1 MYLYG
6 MSCKPRLVIDADI
19 MKEIRGDLEGGFGFG
34 QGHVGMS
41 CVLLRHGG
49 VGKGRWLQAL
59 VTYVDKSYA

>member
-1 MYLYG
+1 MGLTLAG
-6 MSCKPRLVIDADI
+6 CNGKNASKPRLVIDAGI

-49 VGKGRWLQAL
+49 VGGREGGYRL
-59 VTYVDKSYA
+59 